1 MNFCVLRISHPF
13 HLLLSLLFRAY
24 FIVEPLTSHARSIA
38 SSANRSH
45 TCTVMRRRK
54 TSGPSERNELSL
66 NARGS
71 IHSASVAQEVHSA
84 GSYAADRPRVVH
96 RSARMHDMP
105 LRGVYLHTGSAIGA
119 DTGIEKISSLRRGVA
134 AARNRAVESLV
145 WMLM

>member
-1 MNFCVLRISHPF
+1 MKLTVCTIDSTARI
-13 HLLLSLLFRAY
+13 LL
-24 FIVEPLTSHARSIA
+24 IVDFSHARSIA
-38 SSANRSH
+38 SSATRGH
-45 TCTVMRRRK
+45 TCTVTRRRK

-84 GSYAADRPRVVH
+84 DSYAADRPRVMLCYVCIDS
-96 RSARMHDMP
+96 RVCTMC
-105 LRGVYLHTGSAIGA
+105 LRGTYLHTGSAIGD
-119 DTGIEKISSLRRGVA
+119 DTGIERIFSLRHSVA